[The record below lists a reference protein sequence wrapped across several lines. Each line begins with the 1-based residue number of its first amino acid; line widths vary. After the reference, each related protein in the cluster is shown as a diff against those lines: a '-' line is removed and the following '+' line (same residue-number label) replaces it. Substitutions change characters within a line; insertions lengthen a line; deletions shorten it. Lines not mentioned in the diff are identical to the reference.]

1 MNNQSFIKRHGLA
14 IYFILTFGISWIG
27 SFVSVGPK
35 FLAGEAIEFSDG
47 GPMALAMLSAP
58 FIAGIL
64 MTYLA
69 DGKTGLNELFA
80 KMRKY
85 KVAGR
90 WYLPILIFPIFLF
103 LVAVVLG
110 ILVDPEMMPVFTIIG
125 VFAGPLAGIL
135 EETGWT
141 GFAYP
146 KMSKKTSALGNA
158 IYLGIIHGIWHIVVW
173 YLSQS
178 GDLGVYWWPY
188 FFGFCL
194 HVVAL
199 RVLIVWIYNNT
210 DSVFLAMLM
219 HASST
224 GFFAILISTTMSPVN
239 WAIYYNI
246 YGIVLCL
253 VALAVAFKFGK
264 TLKSVQIKFEKN

>member
-1 MNNQSFIKRHGLA
+1 MRAQSFVKRHSLIVYFVLA
-14 IYFILTFGISWIG
+14 FAIAWIG

-47 GPMALAMLSAP
+47 GPMALAMLGAP

-64 MTYLA
+64 VTYLA
-69 DGKTGLNELFA
+69 DGKPGLNELFGRM
-80 KMRKY
+80 KKY
-85 KVAGR
+85 KVAGQ
-90 WYLPILIFPIFLF
+90 WYLPLLIFPTLLL
-103 LVAVVLG
+103 LVAVMLG
-110 ILVDPEMMPVFTIIG
+110 FFVDPEMAPIFTIFG
-125 VFAGPLAGIL
+125 VFAGPLAGVL

-146 KMSKKTSALGNA
+146 IMSKKASPLSNA

-178 GDLGVYWWPY
+178 GDLGGYWWPY

-199 RVLIVWIYNNT
+199 RVLIVWVFENT
-210 DSVFLAMLM
+210 GSVFLAILM

-224 GFFAILISTTMSPVN
+224 GFFSILIATTIAPVN
-239 WAIYYNI
+239 WVIFYNV
-246 YGIVLCL
+246 YGVVLCL
-253 VALAVAFKFGK
+253 AAAVVALKYGK
-264 TLKSVQIKFEKN
+264 TLKTKST